1 MANYIG
7 HYKCVGSPEEFY
19 SCSRTELDF
28 PTQVMHKSKN
38 YILYMTLQYSTSSQ
52 YESIIKTAKERNIDS
67 GIEV

>member
-7 HYKCVGSPEEFY
+7 HYKCVESPEEFY

>member
-7 HYKCVGSPEEFY
+7 HYKCVESPEEFY
-19 SCSRTELDF
+19 SSPRTTLDF

-38 YILYMTLQYSTSSQ
+38 YILNTTLQYSTSSQ
-52 YESIIKTAKERNIDS
+52 EDSINRIAKERNIDF